1 MASSIVTNN
10 PRVILTAK
18 QPIWLKTVNMLGQ
31 EVSLADSF
39 KGQVLFK
46 IFSNGTVQ
54 KIVK

>member
-10 PRVILTAK
+10 PPEILTAK
-18 QPIWLKTVNMLGQ
+18 QPVWLKTVNMLGQ